1 MPYISGSI
9 ASALDFVCS
18 KPSWSCVCIL
28 QYTFSSVSLPWCS
41 LTSKIWVQ
49 PWLSLLAHDL
59 HCWPSHGVLT
69 FEIVY
74 RIQICPVLFPDHC
87 HLGPESLTFFFFFRT
102 NSNYHWFKKSKS
114 VEKSRNEKKLDSFCP
129 LANRFSFPDANNNCV
144 FCNFC
149 IL

>member
-87 HLGPESLTFFFFFRT
+87 HLGPESLTFFFFLEQTVITTDLKNQKVLR
-102 NSNYHWFKKSKS
+102 NLEMKKSWIHF
-114 VEKSRNEKKLDSFCP
+114 VL
-129 LANRFSFPDANNNCV
+129 
-144 FCNFC
+144 
-149 IL
+149 